1 MLIFLQHCFQ
11 VLSSR
16 LDLYS
21 AMLCN
26 ASSSFLPLLLL
37 LAVTF
42 CSTLV
47 NAQASNDDP
56 TGKEIY
62 IVSPACDSYQCKNY
76 WKRGK
81 TYEITWLNAPK
92 GGLKIQLE
100 PENDSSLPTC
110 E

>member
-1 MLIFLQHCFQ
+1 
-11 VLSSR
+11 
-16 LDLYS
+16 
-21 AMLCN
+21 MLCN